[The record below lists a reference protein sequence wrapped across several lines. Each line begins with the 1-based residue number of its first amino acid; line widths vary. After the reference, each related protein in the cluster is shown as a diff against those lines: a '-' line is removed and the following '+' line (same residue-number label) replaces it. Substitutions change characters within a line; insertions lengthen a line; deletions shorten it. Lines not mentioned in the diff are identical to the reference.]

1 MKNLTERFQ
10 YDSQNRLTGI
20 TLKRSSGQDLHCGVS
35 YDALGRMTSKQAVTA
50 VNGTPQVSSVFSQ
63 PAFDATK
70 VHALAS
76 AQSMSDLF
84 PTTAQTVTYTGFD
97 KADKIKQGNDSIC
110 YAYGYDHQR
119 IFMEEHI
126 GSIVRTKRYVGN
138 CEYVTETTGNTTASQ
153 WLTYLTGSTGVYA
166 VVVTANNA
174 NTIHYILKD
183 NLGSWTAITSSSGT
197 VEQRLSFDAWGNLR
211 NPNTWSGS
219 FSGTPMFDRGFTG
232 HEHLYDFGLINMN
245 GRMYDPIT
253 SSFLSVDQ
261 YVGSPENA
269 QGFNRYAYCSNN
281 PLRYVDPSGELIWE
295 SVLVGAFIGAFTNT
309 ASRLMS
315 GSVNN
320 GTQFWVAAGIGA
332 VSGGLGGAAGYGAG
346 LGAASWLGEGS
357 LIGIGAASGL
367 ANGFVSASSAA
378 WMQGASFSQGL
389 WAGVKAGVIG
399 EFSGALMGG
408 LEQLAQYHDEMQIF
422 RKGCAQLEIEAG
434 DPIPIEKQND
444 AFLLQA
450 RETWYPDAPY
460 DKLDAFSVEHVPPDK
475 MENLIASK
483 APASTSPISKGG
495 MLTGRSKM
503 YFYNKLCFK
512 SAKTLFYSMGHEF
525 VHVSQFAV
533 LEGMPKWVY
542 YCKEFYEMLDYYAYG
557 YEDVLRGRSFYGV
570 QPDYLYSIAKKPWPH
585 LYETIIYNP
594 LLQYNCFSW
603 TKNYTFIKL

>member
-97 KADKIKQGNDSIC
+97 KVSKVKQGNDSIC
-110 YAYGYDHQR
+110 YTYGYDHQR

-126 GSIVRTKRYVGN
+126 GNNVRTKRYVGN
-138 CEYVTETTGNTTASQ
+138 CEYVTETTGNATASR

-211 NPNTWSGS
+211 NPNSWSGS
-219 FSGTPMFDRGFTG
+219 FTGTPMFDRGFTG
-232 HEHLYDFGLINMN
+232 HEHLYAFGLINMN

-281 PLRYVDPSGELIWE
+281 PLRYVDPSGWLQVGGGASGYTPNSSANANDPYAYAEHGSLLEPRDVGKRQFDTSDPVITWMEGNEQHVGGNGGGQLSEPTQVADGEDPPKGVKVHSGENLLLKTYWHYQFGDGEEYWVDASTLNLNYISFEDLHEKGDGTYWINLFDYSKTDQTALALGKIELIPMGNDQYEIHFDTYDFNIEWDQRW
-295 SVLVGAFIGAFTNT
+295 STRNIGTIISGFLHGPVIDNT
-309 ASRLMS
+309 PIP
-315 GSVNN
+315 
-320 GTQFWVAAGIGA
+320 THW
-332 VSGGLGGAAGYGAG
+332 
-346 LGAASWLGEGS
+346 
-357 LIGIGAASGL
+357 
-367 ANGFVSASSAA
+367 
-378 WMQGASFSQGL
+378 
-389 WAGVKAGVIG
+389 
-399 EFSGALMGG
+399 MGG
-408 LEQLAQYHDEMQIF
+408 KPCFAQPSVYF
-422 RKGCAQLEIEAG
+422 GGPFEIH
-434 DPIPIEKQND
+434 
-444 AFLLQA
+444 
-450 RETWYPDAPY
+450 
-460 DKLDAFSVEHVPPDK
+460 FS
-475 MENLIASK
+475 
-483 APASTSPISKGG
+483 
-495 MLTGRSKM
+495 
-503 YFYNKLCFK
+503 K
-512 SAKTLFYSMGHEF
+512 S
-525 VHVSQFAV
+525 
-533 LEGMPKWVY
+533 VY
-542 YCKEFYEMLDYYAYG
+542 
-557 YEDVLRGRSFYGV
+557 
-570 QPDYLYSIAKKPWPH
+570 IKP
-585 LYETIIYNP
+585 
-594 LLQYNCFSW
+594 
-603 TKNYTFIKL
+603 